1 MWTYDGWAD
10 LSFMGGEV
18 KDPGRTLPLALILG
32 TSAIVL
38 VYLLLNFAYIYL
50 VPLPEMAALAADRRH
65 GRGADPAVRRTR
77 AAR

>member
-32 TSAIVL
+32 TSAIVV

-50 VPLPEMAALAADRRH
+50 VPLTEMAALAAHRRH
-65 GRGADPAVRRTR
+65 RGGAHHRCSGTR

>member
-18 KDPGRTLPLALILG
+18 KDPGRTLPLALIVG
-32 TSAIVL
+32 TSAIVV

-50 VPLPEMAALAADRRH
+50 VPLTEMAARRSSPPPRPS
-65 GRGADPAVRRTR
+65 GSRCSGTR